1 MRDADLNVVT
11 GAFGYIGS
19 YIARRLLSLGKRVV
33 TLTGH
38 ADPSGP
44 ATGQITAFPFDF
56 DSPSTLAEHLRG
68 ATTLYNTYWVRFPRG
83 ETTFERAV
91 ENSRIL
97 IRAAEAAGVQR
108 IVHISITNASS
119 ASSLPYFRGKGL
131 VEEAILG
138 SGLSYVIL
146 RPTVVFGAEDILL
159 NNIAWFLRRFPV
171 FGVPGSGNYPIQ
183 SVFVEDLAD
192 LAVRL
197 GQGAENSVVDAAG
210 PETYSFEEM
219 VRLIATAVQSKARIV
234 YVHPDLALLF
244 TRLTSYFVR
253 DVVLTED
260 EVAGLMAGLLVSD
273 KPATGRTSFRQ
284 WLAGNA
290 STLGREY
297 RSELRRHY
305 R

>member
-1 MRDADLNVVT
+1 M
-11 GAFGYIGS
+11 
-19 YIARRLLSLGKRVV
+19 
-33 TLTGH
+33 
-38 ADPSGP
+38 
-44 ATGQITAFPFDF
+44 
-56 DSPSTLAEHLRG
+56 
-68 ATTLYNTYWVRFPRG
+68 
-83 ETTFERAV
+83 
-91 ENSRIL
+91 
-97 IRAAEAAGVQR
+97 
-108 IVHISITNASS
+108 
-119 ASSLPYFRGKGL
+119 
-131 VEEAILG
+131 EEAILG